1 MRRLKNG
8 SGPDSDTMPENW
20 TAPRDERLYLQRQ
33 MRIARAGIGHVL
45 TGIPRSVPKMIDPR
59 RWIKHH
65 PVASVT
71 VFCATIAA
79 AGAAIHLRGPS
90 VAFTWLGGPFK
101 VGSRVVRSAGRALIG
116 MTLAR
121 TLWESG

>member
-8 SGPDSDTMPENW
+8 SGPDTATMPESW
-20 TAPRDERLYLQRQ
+20 TAPRDERLYVRRQ

-45 TGIPRSVPKMIDPR
+45 TGLPRGLPRMIDPR
-59 RWIKHH
+59 RWIRHH

-71 VFCATIAA
+71 VWCATAAA
-79 AGAAIHLRGPS
+79 AGVAIRASGPS
-90 VAFTWLGGPFK
+90 IVLTWLRGPFK
-101 VGSRVVRSAGRALIG
+101 VGSRVVRSAGRTLIG

-121 TLWESG
+121 AFWESG